1 MRWAVEYELAS
12 GTIGLCL
19 FSAEDEAAA
28 QAYMTEMQSKYGHS
42 RTFNLQQ
49 LADEI
54 DIKELYRLFPACRQ
68 TTLFHYERCGDILM
82 QR

>member
-19 FSAEDEAAA
+19 FSAENEVAA
-28 QAYMTEMQSKYGHS
+28 QAYLTEMQNRYGHT

-49 LADEI
+49 LTNGV
-54 DIKELYRLFPACRQ
+54 DIKELYRLFPQCRESRE
-68 TTLFHYERCGDILM
+68 FRYGVCGDIFM
-82 QR
+82 S

>member
-1 MRWAVEYELAS
+1 MRWAVEYELTS
-12 GTIGLCL
+12 GMIGLCL

-28 QAYMTEMQSKYGHS
+28 QAYITEMQTKYGHS

-49 LADEI
+49 LIDEI

-68 TTLFHYERCGDILM
+68 SRVFHCNASGDIFM
-82 QR
+82 HR